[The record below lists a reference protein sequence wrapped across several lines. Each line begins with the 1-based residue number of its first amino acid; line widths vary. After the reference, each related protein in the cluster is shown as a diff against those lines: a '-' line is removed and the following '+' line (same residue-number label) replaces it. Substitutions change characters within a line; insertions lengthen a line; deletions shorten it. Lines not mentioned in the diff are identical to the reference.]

1 MKNFLN
7 ILLILSLSFFSLFNV
22 KAAEDDNFV
31 LDKIIPIS
39 FNEISLYFN
48 SNLEEGDN
56 IVREFRIFAT
66 GDSLDELN
74 IISNTLNETDKSII
88 NLTFDEDALPGVEYE
103 LVVID
108 LNDENGRNI
117 ESWIDWLGFFTMP
130 EFFDDSLNN
139 VEITTETGGI
149 DIDTTDVNVEIST
162 SDGIDVELNAPSEIV
177 TWQNL
182 DEDDIEKNTLS
193 ESNNVT
199 VLPTTWTWHLFIFIL
214 SVILAL
220 LIFIFKVKKYN

>member
-117 ESWIDWLGFFTMP
+117 ES
-130 EFFDDSLNN
+130 
-139 VEITTETGGI
+139 
-149 DIDTTDVNVEIST
+149 
-162 SDGIDVELNAPSEIV
+162 
-177 TWQNL
+177 
-182 DEDDIEKNTLS
+182 
-193 ESNNVT
+193 
-199 VLPTTWTWHLFIFIL
+199 
-214 SVILAL
+214 
-220 LIFIFKVKKYN
+220 